1 MKCKKATE
9 SIQRK
14 IERKEER
21 LVALRAQLG
30 SIYLFIVYI
39 CMFLSIYEA
48 GHAQLGIYIK
58 YVSIFLSIYISNY
71 EAGHAEDQAR

>member
-48 GHAQLGIYIK
+48 CYAEGPARYLYEVCFYLFIY
-58 YVSIFLSIYISNY
+58 LYI
-71 EAGHAEDQAR
+71 